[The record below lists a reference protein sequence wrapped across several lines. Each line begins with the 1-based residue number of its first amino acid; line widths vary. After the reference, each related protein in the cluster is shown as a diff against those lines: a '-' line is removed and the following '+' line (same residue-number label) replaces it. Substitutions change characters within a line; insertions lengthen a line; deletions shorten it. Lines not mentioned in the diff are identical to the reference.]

1 MHSALVNF
9 DARFGTACDS
19 QSLRKGQAGRD
30 GGRDSLCALLRSDWA
45 AQASISA
52 FALTRCFSLLSVGV
66 PSFPPCSP
74 QPFKQHSK
82 REAISSLQMGLVSFS
97 KVIMPALAGTCVVS
111 YAFWDLSRNRKLF
124 GGTVPITAQNSE
136 WEKET
141 GKKLDAWPREAA
153 GPVVMNP
160 ISRQNYHKA

>member
-1 MHSALVNF
+1 MNPTPFTLTACILNFWFLRPTQTVHRHQLPTINTSMHSALVNF

-124 GGTVPITAQNSE
+124 GG
-136 WEKET
+136 
-141 GKKLDAWPREAA
+141 
-153 GPVVMNP
+153 
-160 ISRQNYHKA
+160 